1 MVVFQTQRFVYTY
14 TATVVCACGGIYT
27 YIRLFCWWRT
37 SPKLARCAG
46 TVLVFKTPNPV
57 LINIRFVRPTDF
69 CVKTAA
75 VVRPYPTPPPPV
87 CPSVRSK
94 YKGLTDTF
102 VRTDIKLNFSQ
113 VINIIKRRI
122 NNNCREFHANKFPKH
137 KYNYIDTGV
146 LSSKPIRI
154 LIYIYIHIFFTRRS
168 TTPIIHSILDR
179 STFILDPLALARSF
193 STCSTYTF
201 SIAWQFSF

>member
-1 MVVFQTQRFVYTY
+1 MGNASRRSGRGPGVGVGLMVVFQTQRFVYTY

-27 YIRLFCWWRT
+27 YIRLFCWRRT

-87 CPSVRSK
+87 CPSVRPK

-102 VRTDIKLNFSQ
+102 VRTDIKLNFSH

-122 NNNCREFHANKFPKH
+122 NNNCREFYANKFPKH

-146 LSSKPIRI
+146 LSSKPIHI
-154 LIYIYIHIFFTRRS
+154 LIYIYIFFSLVGLQLRL
-168 TTPIIHSILDR
+168 SIL
-179 STFILDPLALARSF
+179 FLIARLLF
-193 STCSTYTF
+193 
-201 SIAWQFSF
+201 